1 MELLAILVGLEAMGT
16 LEALGTLV
24 ELGLQEDQHSQ
35 SQLLA
40 D

>member
-1 MELLAILVGLEAMGT
+1 MGLLAILVGLEALET

-35 SQLLA
+35 FQLSA